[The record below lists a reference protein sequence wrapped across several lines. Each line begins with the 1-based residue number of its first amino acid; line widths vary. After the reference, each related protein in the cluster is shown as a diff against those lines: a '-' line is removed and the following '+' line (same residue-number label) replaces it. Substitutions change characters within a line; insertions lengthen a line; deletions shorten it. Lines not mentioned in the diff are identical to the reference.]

1 MSAATKYAVR
11 CDDYTTR
18 PYRSREVAQ
27 GQIEDIERIG
37 ACSNEHEVVEVVE
50 GDLR

>member
-18 PYRSREVAQ
+18 PYRSREVAEHEVEC
-27 GQIEDIERIG
+27 IAALG
-37 ACSNEHEVVEVVE
+37 ACTNDHEVVEVS
-50 GDLR
+50 DA